1 MLLARAA
8 PATVTEG
15 PLCGPP
21 SFMSGLI
28 TVRTADTTTSSY
40 VRRIRLILAI
50 CQQGMERTG
59 TLPHTT
65 AERSRL
71 FSTPKKSSRPQV
83 GPAQA
88 VSCPFQ
94 RGCPR
99 SCRIHLVEIKELWI
113 PWDVSSSRHQ
123 SGSSEHENGTRSW
136 WARGTMDWP
145 VPRTWPGRADG
156 FWCSKSRKRVGGACT
171 IAEPWP
177 GYRISPCAYLV
188 GLLHPLVIEEL
199 DMAGVRLRVVP
210 RDGRAVR
217 PVRGRQ
223 QHSALGRRRAVRAAR
238 FAGSRPATSTA
249 RETSPRSRLGSA
261 TRCGLPARR

>member
-8 PATVTEG
+8 PPQSRRVRCADR
-15 PLCGPP
+15 LP
-21 SFMSGLI
+21 SCQASL

-136 WARGTMDWP
+136 
-145 VPRTWPGRADG
+145 
-156 FWCSKSRKRVGGACT
+156 SGAGHNGLAC
-171 IAEPWP
+171 A
-177 GYRISPCAYLV
+177 AYLARS
-188 GLLHPLVIEEL
+188 GWRGPG
-199 DMAGVRLRVVP
+199 AGV
-210 RDGRAVR
+210 AET
-217 PVRGRQ
+217 RGR
-223 QHSALGRRRAVRAAR
+223 
-238 FAGSRPATSTA
+238 
-249 RETSPRSRLGSA
+249 RLHD
-261 TRCGLPARR
+261 